1 MDAINQVFA
10 LFRVN
15 YHNQY
20 YAAFNDTQLLNQ
32 TKKLWLDS
40 LSRFPPSTILQAAK
54 RAIESSEY
62 LPTLHKMITCCQ
74 GDPASYGLPDVHRAY
89 REACHAPSPKA
100 GHEWSHAAVY
110 FAGRD
115 TDWHFLAT
123 SPEYIAFPR
132 FKQQYQRWCERVM
145 AGERLPQIQ
154 VTMLEVDTATP
165 LSKKENKD
173 RLKKLRKEL
182 KI

>member
-1 MDAINQVFA
+1 MFA

-32 TKKLWLDS
+32 TKKLWLES
-40 LSRFPPSTILQAAK
+40 LSRFAPGTILQAAK
-54 RAIESSEY
+54 RAIEGSEY
-62 LPTLHKMITCCQ
+62 LPTLHKMITYCQ
-74 GDPASYGLPDVHRAY
+74 GDPRSHGLPDAHRAY
-89 REACHAPSPKA
+89 REACHAPTPKSA
-100 GHEWSHAAVY
+100 YKWSHPAVY

-115 TDWHFLAT
+115 TDWYFLAT
-123 SPEYIAFPR
+123 SPEYLAFPL

-145 AGERLPQIQ
+145 AGERLP
-154 VTMLEVDTATP
+154 EVRVAMIEAETATP
-165 LSKKENKD
+165 LSKQENQD
-173 RLKKLRKEL
+173 RLKNLRKQL